1 MFHNHYIVSSTFA
14 TGIHHYLYLHYLWSP
29 QGYLNVVVKVLCS
42 NNNNITCESQLQCNT
57 YFNIFFKEEVTV

>member
-1 MFHNHYIVSSTFA
+1 MSFIDSEKRVDLVF
-14 TGIHHYLYLHYLWSP
+14 HHYLYLHYLWSP
-29 QGYLNVVVKVLCS
+29 QGYLNVVVKVLCG